1 MLQHSKRSILF
12 KLCYNRSKA
21 FNPLF
26 PSLLCCSKS
35 VRQSNIDV
43 SVAHAH
49 NKTSMALIIQA
60 HRIFLF
66 TLFPMLA
73 ILSVFGSIIKSLHS
87 VIHIILLKKHQLT
100 MMSTVLDNISNR
112 ASFAVRQQKMPCV
125 LGSSSIIHSQL
136 PLCCAA
142 KCSWA
147 AVSPPLW
154 RAPKTPSWCGASP
167 VWGFL
172 RCRVCRQA

>member
-35 VRQSNIDV
+35 VCQSNIDV

-73 ILSVFGSIIKSLHS
+73 ILSVFGSIIKSLH
-87 VIHIILLKKHQLT
+87 
-100 MMSTVLDNISNR
+100 TVLDNISNR
-112 ASFAVRQQKMPCV
+112 ASFAVVQQKMPCV

-172 RCRVCRQA
+172 RRRVCRQA